1 MTKWYCA
8 LMGCA
13 LLVFASKAHAAA
25 VAVPEIDGGSAMT
38 ALGVLS
44 GVIALAAERLR
55 RK

>member
-1 MTKWYCA
+1 MKKWYCA
-8 LMGCA
+8 LTGCA
-13 LLVFASKAHAAA
+13 VLLFASNAYAT
-25 VAVPEIDGGSAMT
+25 VPEMDAGSAVS